1 VHEHLREMQVYRSQ
15 RSQRHRKDGAQAPTF
30 WGQTPY
36 TRVNLALLGPP
47 IEMGEYRKIPGA
59 KKMNHI
65 PSQVY
70 HLDNLVADDKDVIQI
85 NGFLGGAQLSVVP

>member
-1 VHEHLREMQVYRSQ
+1 
-15 RSQRHRKDGAQAPTF
+15 
-30 WGQTPY
+30 
-36 TRVNLALLGPP
+36 
-47 IEMGEYRKIPGA
+47 MGEYRKIPGA